1 MNSKSVQKQK
11 GIALLAVLAVS
22 VTLSILIGAATVVMQ
37 KQLSISEDAREL
49 AVGKAAVHAKTQEL
63 IYLLSTQRV
72 TRAGVS
78 KGSMENFSAKVD
90 GVFTTLLTGDE
101 IRADGH
107 KYIEGTDELQIT
119 YSIQATNG
127 LIPIN
132 SAEQF
137 WLKKW
142 LKGYGVDNFTAQKLA
157 DSLADF
163 ADEDNW
169 TRPSGAETFSYNRNN
184 YAPPTNFLMQTCSEL
199 YSVMHWNDAIKQYK
213 LDLSECSVSR
223 SGIININAINENLIK
238 RLLSDSGLERAK
250 VREAN
255 RWIINAQEAS
265 LTISSLTGV
274 DDNRFTVTAK
284 SQFIIE
290 VSGLYST
297 QKVALT
303 IGLGSITPI
312 TYALR

>member
-1 MNSKSVQKQK
+1 MNSKSVHKQK

-22 VTLSILIGAATVVMQ
+22 VTLSILIGAVTVVMQ
-37 KQLSISEDAREL
+37 KQLSIGEDAKQL
-49 AVGKAAVHAKTQEL
+49 ALEKAAIHAKTQEL

-78 KGSMENFSAKVD
+78 KGSVENSSAKID
-90 GVFTTLLTGDE
+90 GVFLSLLTGDE
-101 IRADGH
+101 IRTDGH
-107 KYIEGTDELQIT
+107 KYVEISNQTRIT

-142 LKGYGVDNFTAQKLA
+142 LKGYGIDQFTTQKLA
-157 DSLADF
+157 DALADY
-163 ADEDNW
+163 ADEDDW
-169 TRPSGAETFSYNRNN
+169 ARPSGAETFSYKQNN
-184 YAPPTNFLMQTCSEL
+184 HAPPPNFLMQTCSEL
-199 YSVMHWNDAIKQYK
+199 YSVMHWYDAIEQYE

-223 SGIININAINENLIK
+223 SGIINVNAIHENLIK
-238 RLLSDSGLERAK
+238 RLLSDSGHQRAK
-250 VREAN
+250 VRETSK
-255 RWIINAQEAS
+255 WIMNTHEAS
-265 LTISSLTGV
+265 LAISSLTGV

-284 SQFIIE
+284 NQFIIE
-290 VSGLYST
+290 VSGIYST

-303 IGLGSITPI
+303 IGLGSIKPI
-312 TYALR
+312 ILTLR